1 MYLKRFIEDKKNLF
15 VKGKV
20 NIIYGPRRTGKTT
33 LINKI
38 LDSKDGNIFRGT
50 GDDILIRNILN
61 SEDKNKIISN
71 FEDYDIIFIDEAQR
85 ISKIGWGLKIII
97 DEFPDKTIII
107 TGSSSFQL
115 SYKTGTPLTGRSF
128 VSLLFPFSVKELKD
142 EFGGMKINSKL
153 EEYLIYGMYPESIT
167 SKSLNSKEKYLN
179 NLLNSYLFKDILEL
193 ENIKNSDKLY
203 DLLRLLAFQIGDE
216 VSTNEL
222 GNSLSISK
230 HTVSR
235 YLDLLE
241 KSFIIKKIG
250 GFSRNLRKEV
260 TKSNRYYFY
269 DNGIRNAIIKN
280 YNPIELREDIGMLWE
295 NFVVMERLKHQEY
308 NEISSNNYF
317 WRTYDQKEIDWI
329 EERNGNLFA
338 YEIKWKKSKSKHQ
351 KAWLNAYPDAEFNII
366 NRDNFFEFLV

>member
-1 MYLKRFIEDKKNLF
+1 
-15 VKGKV
+15 
-20 NIIYGPRRTGKTT
+20 
-33 LINKI
+33 
-38 LDSKDGNIFRGT
+38 
-50 GDDILIRNILN
+50 
-61 SEDKNKIISN
+61 
-71 FEDYDIIFIDEAQR
+71 
-85 ISKIGWGLKIII
+85 
-97 DEFPDKTIII
+97 
-107 TGSSSFQL
+107 
-115 SYKTGTPLTGRSF
+115 
-128 VSLLFPFSVKELKD
+128 
-142 EFGGMKINSKL
+142 
-153 EEYLIYGMYPESIT
+153 MYPESIT
-167 SKSLNSKEKYLN
+167 SNSINSKEKYLN

-241 KSFIIKKIG
+241 KSFIIKKLG

-269 DNGIRNAIIKN
+269 DNGIRNAVIKN
-280 YNPIELREDIGMLWE
+280 YNPIDLREDIGMLWE